1 MLWVVLCFCHS
12 VQKNNYLFLPARQ
25 SHKWEVIS
33 LGFLDSLFKKKVE
46 GKTAEEWYALAVR
59 ETDPEKKIEYFD
71 KVLKL
76 KPDFAGVWNLRGL
89 EFVVLKRYEEAIA
102 SFDKALEIR
111 PSYPEAKYNKE
122 DAETELRKIKVSE
135 AKTGQRGGKAITE
148 ETET

>member
-1 MLWVVLCFCHS
+1 M
-12 VQKNNYLFLPARQ
+12 
-25 SHKWEVIS
+25 
-33 LGFLDSLFKKKVE
+33 GFLDRLFKKKIE
-46 GKTAEEWYALAVR
+46 GKTAEEWYRLATS

-89 EFVVLKRYEEAIA
+89 EYIILRRYDEAIA

-111 PSYPEAKYNKE
+111 PVYPEAKYNKE

-135 AKTGQRGGKAITE
+135 ARTGERGRETITE
-148 ETET
+148 ETKT

>member
-1 MLWVVLCFCHS
+1 M
-12 VQKNNYLFLPARQ
+12 
-25 SHKWEVIS
+25 
-33 LGFLDSLFKKKVE
+33 E

-102 SFDKALEIR
+102 SFEKALEIR

-122 DAETELRKIKVSE
+122 DAETELRKMKAAE
-135 AKTGQRGGKAITE
+135 AKAREKEAKEEEKE
-148 ETET
+148 ETTVERTEV

>member
-1 MLWVVLCFCHS
+1 MR
-12 VQKNNYLFLPARQ
+12 ARPQ
-25 SHKWEVIS
+25 RNGIGSRPTKLI
-33 LGFLDSLFKKKVE
+33 LK
-46 GKTAEEWYALAVR
+46 
-59 ETDPEKKIEYFD
+59 KKIEYFD

-89 EFVVLKRYEEAIA
+89 EYIILRRYEEAIA

-111 PSYPEAKYNKE
+111 PTYPEARYNKE

-135 AKTGQRGGKAITE
+135 AKAEQRGGKAITE